1 MRPSDS
7 QTWSGRSRWSPDN
20 DAVTSALILIDLQN
34 DYFADPELARCR
46 DDLLAH
52 SNELGTWLADR
63 EVDRVMLTGVSTE
76 SCISATAVDAYARD
90 LRVVLAEDATAS
102 IEWQLH
108 DQALQRLHK
117 QYRQEV
123 RPVAEISF
131 D

>member
-1 MRPSDS
+1 
-7 QTWSGRSRWSPDN
+7 
-20 DAVTSALILIDLQN
+20 
-34 DYFADPELARCR
+34 
-46 DDLLAH
+46 
-52 SNELGTWLADR
+52 
-63 EVDRVMLTGVSTE
+63 
-76 SCISATAVDAYARD
+76 
-90 LRVVLAEDATAS
+90 VLAEDATAS